1 MPSPDTHVGSRAGSV
16 EDPGALVLLAN
27 RTSSRTS
34 ATGGPA
40 LPLRDGVRVYFE
52 GLADAAADRYAQVVA
67 SPEEAEVAV
76 LRAAPD
82 RHNRWPADDVDRVLD
97 LAATVPTI
105 VVLRL
110 TGPVPVP
117 EFAADCAAVLVDLG
131 VGDATVAEVVFG
143 RHAPSG
149 HLPFA
154 LPNPDG
160 DDGTAPAD
168 GYPAGFGLTY

>member
-1 MPSPDTHVGSRAGSV
+1 MPSPDTHAGSRAGSV

-52 GLADAAADRYAQVVA
+52 GLPDAAADRYAQVVA
-67 SPEEAEVAV
+67 SPAEAEVAV
-76 LRAAPD
+76 LRAIPD

-105 VVLRL
+105 VVLQL
-110 TGPVPVP
+110 AGPAPVP
-117 EFAADCAAVLVDLG
+117 EFAGDGAAVLVDLG
-131 VGDATVAEVVFG
+131 VADTTVAEVVFG
-143 RHAPSG
+143 RHAPGG

-160 DDGTAPAD
+160 DDGTAPGD